1 MTAIIPFGQKVALR
15 VGKVLYRSKSSFRY
29 KVHFLKLIHFRKS
42 NKESIKLN
50 QFEDMT
56 QVVDGFSNFF
66 KKVFKSSTFS
76 SKDFFYSGKI
86 LVYFAPKLSNQN
98 YWISKPMPKSSCQT
112 GEERL
117 KTFALSFKNVNEFY
131 SKKATFSLFV
141 KKPGAAIMW
150 EIPNRFSEC
159 YRHKT
164 NLSL

>member
-66 KKVFKSSTFS
+66 KKVFKSGTFS
-76 SKDFFYSGKI
+76 SKDFSTLEKYLCTLRLNFQIKTI
-86 LVYFAPKLSNQN
+86 EFLSQ
-98 YWISKPMPKSSCQT
+98 CQ
-112 GEERL
+112 
-117 KTFALSFKNVNEFY
+117 KVH
-131 SKKATFSLFV
+131 V
-141 KKPGAAIMW
+141 KQARKD
-150 EIPNRFSEC
+150 
-159 YRHKT
+159 
-164 NLSL
+164 